1 MLYCNIILQIFQYVI
16 CTLHILLFLINQ
28 PGSELR
34 PTISNFNFYSKC
46 IFELLLHRLYF
57 KEVVLMSNFK
67 IYAKAILI
75 PVVVGGIVGLIISSS
90 IDYNSLK
97 QPPLSP
103 PSILFPIVW
112 SILYILMG
120 ISYGILD
127 SNLLVDSGIN
137 SIYYLQLFVN
147 ALWSIFFFVFKW
159 RFFSFLWILL
169 LLALVV
175 IMIVRFYRK
184 NKASGLLQIPYLLW
198 ILFATYLNLGVYL
211 LNK

>member
-1 MLYCNIILQIFQYVI
+1 
-16 CTLHILLFLINQ
+16 
-28 PGSELR
+28 
-34 PTISNFNFYSKC
+34 
-46 IFELLLHRLYF
+46 
-57 KEVVLMSNFK
+57 MSNFK

>member
-1 MLYCNIILQIFQYVI
+1 
-16 CTLHILLFLINQ
+16 
-28 PGSELR
+28 
-34 PTISNFNFYSKC
+34 
-46 IFELLLHRLYF
+46 
-57 KEVVLMSNFK
+57 MSNFK
-67 IYAKAILI
+67 TYAKAILI
-75 PVVVGGIVGLIISSS
+75 PVVVGGIVGLIISGS
-90 IDYNSLK
+90 IDYSSLK

-103 PSILFPIVW
+103 PSTLFPIVW

-184 NKASGLLQIPYLLW
+184 NKTSGLLQIPYLLW

>member
-1 MLYCNIILQIFQYVI
+1 
-16 CTLHILLFLINQ
+16 
-28 PGSELR
+28 
-34 PTISNFNFYSKC
+34 
-46 IFELLLHRLYF
+46 
-57 KEVVLMSNFK
+57 MSNFK

-75 PVVVGGIVGLIISSS
+75 PVVVGGIVGLIISGS
-90 IDYNSLK
+90 IDYSSLK

-103 PSILFPIVW
+103 PSTLFPIVW

-169 LLALVV
+169 ILALVV
-175 IMIVRFYRK
+175 IMIIRFYRK
-184 NKASGLLQIPYLLW
+184 NKTSGLLQIPYLLW

>member
-1 MLYCNIILQIFQYVI
+1 
-16 CTLHILLFLINQ
+16 
-28 PGSELR
+28 
-34 PTISNFNFYSKC
+34 
-46 IFELLLHRLYF
+46 
-57 KEVVLMSNFK
+57 MSNFK
-67 IYAKAILI
+67 TYAKAILI
-75 PVVVGGIVGLIISSS
+75 PVVVGGIVGLIISGS
-90 IDYNSLK
+90 IDYSSLK

-103 PSILFPIVW
+103 PSTLFPIVW

-184 NKASGLLQIPYLLW
+184 NKTSGLLQIPYLLW
-198 ILFATYLNLGVYL
+198 ILFATYFNLGVYL

>member
-1 MLYCNIILQIFQYVI
+1 
-16 CTLHILLFLINQ
+16 
-28 PGSELR
+28 
-34 PTISNFNFYSKC
+34 
-46 IFELLLHRLYF
+46 
-57 KEVVLMSNFK
+57 MSNFK

-120 ISYGILD
+120 ISYVILD